1 LALAAR
7 LGEREL
13 VARERR
19 VERDERVDRPLERD
33 PALFES
39 ELPDFLAEL
48 RDREPEFP
56 CAIWFS
62 FPKAQCARVLTP
74 AYPAASRGIP
84 FRVRG

>member
-19 VERDERVDRPLERD
+19 VERVDRPLERD
-33 PALFES
+33 AALLES
-39 ELPDFLAEL
+39 EPPDFFAEL

-62 FPKAQCARVLTP
+62 FPKPSARG
-74 AYPAASRGIP
+74 S
-84 FRVRG
+84 